1 MYINKLMFVVSTSRW
16 IQFVTAEYVNERSK
30 AALMAWI
37 KEIINLYYTLKFK
50 IATLLMDPEFY
61 PMRDDIYELEGT
73 TLNTTSTKEHVTE
86 IERTIRVLKERMGD
100 LMTSLPYKQLPI
112 RMVIDMVKFI
122 AL

>member
-100 LMTSLPYKQLPI
+100 LMISLPYKQLLI
-112 RMVIDMVKFI
+112 RMVIDMGKFI